1 MVKTVMDEPVV
12 SIIIPTKNSAKTL
25 ATCLDSIVNQYY
37 KNIEI
42 IIIDNH
48 STDNTMEIARRYTN
62 AIHTYGPERSF
73 QINYGVQMAS
83 GKYIYRVDSDFV
95 LERNVVSEAVNMAE
109 SNGYGAIIIH
119 NTSDPTVS
127 FWAKVRKFERD
138 MYDSG
143 LDELKIA
150 VRFVRKDVFMSV
162 GGFDTRMISGED
174 YDLHNRIIEKYNV
187 GRINAK
193 ETHLGEYKSLRE
205 VARINYFYGKNTGLF
220 LRIHKTRG
228 FRQVSP
234 FRKVYLRNY
243 KQFLRHPILSAG
255 FIVYLTVKYFS
266 AVLGLLVG
274 KT

>member
-1 MVKTVMDEPVV
+1 LDNPIV

-25 ATCLDSIVNQYY
+25 AICLDSILNQIY

-42 IIIDNH
+42 IIVYNY
-48 STDNTMEIARRYTN
+48 STDNTLDIARKYTN
-62 AIHTYGPERSF
+62 AVHLFGPERGF
-73 QINYGVQMAS
+73 QINYGAKMAS

-95 LERNVVSEAVNMAE
+95 LERNVISEAVSMAE
-109 SNGYGAIIIH
+109 SYNYGAIIIH

-138 MYDSG
+138 MYDLG

-162 GGFDTRMISGED
+162 GGFDTRMVSGED
-174 YDLHNRIIEKYNV
+174 YDLHNRIIEKYEI

-193 ETHLGEYKSLRE
+193 EMHLGEYKSLRE

-220 LRIHKTRG
+220 LRIHKTKG
-228 FRQVSP
+228 LRQVNP
-234 FRKVYLRNY
+234 FRRVYLRNY
-243 KQFLRHPILSAG
+243 RQFLSHPLLSVG
-255 FIVYLTVKYFS
+255 FVVYQTVKYSS
-266 AVLGLLVG
+266 AAIGLLVG
-274 KT
+274 NT

>member
-1 MVKTVMDEPVV
+1 VVNTALENPKV
-12 SIIIPTKNSAKTL
+12 SIIIPTKNSSKTL
-25 ATCLDSIVNQYY
+25 RACLDSIVNQYY

-42 IIIDNH
+42 IVIDNH
-48 STDNTMEIARRYTN
+48 STDSTIEIARKYTS
-62 AIHTYGPERSF
+62 AVYTFGPERTF
-73 QINYGVQMAS
+73 QINYGAQMAS

-95 LERNVVSEAVNMAE
+95 LEPNVISASVNESEA
-109 SNGYGAIIIH
+109 NGYGAIIIH

-143 LDELKIA
+143 SDELKIA
-150 VRFVRKDVFMSV
+150 VRFVRKDAFLSV

-174 YDLHNRIIEKYNV
+174 YDLHNRIIKKYDI

-193 ETHLGEYKSLRE
+193 EVHLGEYKSLGE
-205 VARINYFYGKNTGLF
+205 VARVNYFYGKNTGLF
-220 LRIHKTRG
+220 LRIHKSRG

-243 KQFLRHPILSAG
+243 KKFLRHPVMGAG
-255 FIVYLTVKYFS
+255 FVVYQIVKYSS
-266 AVLGLLVG
+266 AAIGLLVG
-274 KT
+274 RK

>member
-1 MVKTVMDEPVV
+1 MVKTVLDKPIV

-25 ATCLDSIVNQYY
+25 ATCLDSIINQSYI
-37 KNIEI
+37 NIEI

-48 STDNTMEIARRYTN
+48 STDNTLDIARKYTN
-62 AIHTYGPERSF
+62 AVYTFGPERSF
-73 QINYGVQMAS
+73 QINYGVQTAS
-83 GKYIYRVDSDFV
+83 GKYIYRVDSDFA
-95 LERNVVSEAVNMAE
+95 LERSVIDEAVSMAE

-143 LDELKIA
+143 FDELKIA
-150 VRFVRKDVFMSV
+150 VRFVRKDVFASV

-174 YDLHNRIIEKYNV
+174 YDLHNRIVGKYSV

-193 ETHLGEYKSLRE
+193 EVHLGEYKSLRE
-205 VARINYFYGKNTGLF
+205 VAKINYFYGKNTGLF
-220 LRIHKTRG
+220 LKIHKSRG

-243 KQFLRHPILSAG
+243 KQFLRHPILSLG
-255 FIVYLTVKYFS
+255 FTVYQTVKYSS
-266 AVLGLLVG
+266 AAIGLLVS

>member
-1 MVKTVMDEPVV
+1 VKTIMDNPIV
-12 SIIIPTKNSAKTL
+12 SVIIPTKNSSRTL
-25 ATCLDSIVNQYY
+25 AACMDSVVNQYY

-42 IIIDNH
+42 IVIDNH
-48 STDNTMEIARRYTN
+48 STDATLEIAKTYTD
-62 AIHTYGPERSF
+62 AIYVFGPERSF
-73 QINYGVQMAS
+73 QINYGVGKAS

-95 LERNVVSEAVNMAE
+95 LDPNVISDAVATAE
-109 SNGYGAIIIH
+109 TKGYGAIVIH

-143 LDELKIA
+143 FDEMKIA
-150 VRFVRKDVFMSV
+150 VRFVRKDAFLSV

-174 YDLHNRIIEKYNV
+174 YDLHNRIVRKYEI

-193 ETHLGEYKSLRE
+193 EVHLGEYKSLGE
-205 VARINYFYGKNTGLF
+205 VARVNYFYGKNTRLF
-220 LRIHKTRG
+220 LRIHKSRG

-243 KQFLRHPILSAG
+243 KKFLRDPILGTG
-255 FIVYLTVKYFS
+255 FIVYQIVKYSS
-266 AVLGLLVG
+266 AAIGLLVG
-274 KT
+274 RK